1 MRWYFLVSASQGEGG
16 GRLFVPHFC
25 MSSLAALG
33 SVSVEFGCF
42 SGSLGCRVK
51 AHTPTAHVSL
61 PSGSENKPNKCL
73 CFFSGNCF
81 NTVFSFSFF
90 LFFFLFYPVVT
101 SFQSVA
107 LNSWGNGER
116 LANCCF
122 TSTKAAAGFLQ
133 GKKPKDLGRLGKG
146 LAIWRRILCSGPCCV
161 VLV

>member
-1 MRWYFLVSASQGEGG
+1 MPPGGRGG
-16 GRLFVPHFC
+16 GDSLCHISACRVWQLLGQSPLSLVASVVLLAVESKLILPLH
-25 MSSLAALG
+25 MSLCLLAARTNQINVCA
-33 SVSVEFGCF
+33 SFQE
-42 SGSLGCRVK
+42 
-51 AHTPTAHVSL
+51 
-61 PSGSENKPNKCL
+61 
-73 CFFSGNCF
+73 
-81 NTVFSFSFF
+81 TVLTQFF
-90 LFFFLFYPVVT
+90 LFLFFCFFFLFYPVVT